1 METCVRDKLN
11 IIVFGHNARIGMDKS
26 VRLLILLLLFGWS
39 TQTMAKKKS
48 KGKQQLSS
56 LVLKKDSANADY
68 KKITKDAEIVR
79 GLFTT
84 IVNKKEGKLYF
95 ELSDSAFLHTYLLA
109 NRVASTSN
117 TQDFVAGQMATTPLM
132 IRFSHDEQKVY
143 MHEVQQRDV
152 VSPDDPIAVAFDRNF
167 RDPVLKG
174 FKIAARNE
182 GNIIIDMTAFFAG
195 NEKCISPIKQENP
208 LSKLLGGKSALKGTF
223 VADAS
228 NLTDVKTFKN
238 NIEIESLMSF
248 TLTLL
253 NQPYSVT
260 MHRSLFVL
268 PDTLMPMRR
277 QDNRVGFF
285 YTDKNLY
292 SSDKDRIDS
301 RTYIHRWR
309 LEPREEDRARYFAGE
324 LVEPLK
330 PIVFYVDTA
339 FPEKWRGT
347 IKTGIEDWNTAFEA
361 AGFKNAIKAMDY
373 PKDDPDFDPD
383 DMRYSCFK
391 YAATAT
397 PNAMGP
403 SHVDPRTGEILT
415 ADVIWYHN
423 IISLLH
429 NWRFVQTGAVDERVR
444 KAVFDDDV
452 MRESIRYAAAHEIG
466 HTLGLMHNMG
476 ASYSFPVDSLRSP
489 SFTQRYGTTSS
500 IMDYARNNYV
510 AQPGDMERGVRL
522 TPPVLGVYDI
532 YAINWGYRII
542 PDAQTPEDEKKVL
555 DTWIGEKAGDPMF
568 EFGAQQFMGTV
579 DPTDLTEDLGD
590 DHIKAGD
597 YGISNLKILMEH
609 LEDWTLEKGER
620 YDAVEN
626 VYMEVVNQY
635 SRFLRHV
642 VPYIGGIR
650 YEEIRQGDGKATSK
664 HYMDKEMQKKA
675 MTWLLAQARTYG
687 SWLTPAEL
695 IGKLEVNMNVN
706 DKLQPLVINALLGSA
721 VLYRIQE
728 GGMMDAKKNYLL
740 PDYLNDVMAGIFMAP
755 TGGKLDVQEQNLQA
769 AAVTL
774 MLNNSGLK
782 ASAKEAS
789 PTSLSVESTLEM
801 DEEYG
806 CCHPLCAW
814 TATDEARSFARI
826 NFGLPTLSKSQMGAV
841 MTGCLRK
848 VLQLYKNRRAT
859 ATGDTRDFYDYQI
872 LLIEKVLS
880 NQ

>member
-1 METCVRDKLN
+1 MNRTVCLMAL
-11 IIVFGHNARIGMDKS
+11 VF
-26 VRLLILLLLFGWS
+26 LLGGS

-48 KGKQQLSS
+48 KKKSLAS
-56 LVLKKDSANADY
+56 LVLSKDSVNADY
-68 KKITKDAEIVR
+68 KKVTKDATVAK

-84 IVNKKEGKLYF
+84 ITNKKEGKLYF
-95 ELSDSAFLHTYLLA
+95 ELSDSAFKHTYMLA
-109 NRVASTSN
+109 NRVAATSN
-117 TQDFVAGQMATTPLM
+117 TQDFVAGQMATEPLM

-143 MHEVQQRDV
+143 MHEVQQNSMV
-152 VSPDDPIAVAFDRNF
+152 NPADPIAAAFDKNF

-174 FKIAARNE
+174 FKIVARNH
-182 GNIIIDMTAFFAG
+182 GNLVVDMTSFFTG

-223 VADAS
+223 VSEAS
-228 NLTDVKTFKN
+228 NLTEVKTFKN
-238 NIEIESLMSF
+238 NIEIESLLSF
-248 TLTLL
+248 NLTLL

-268 PDTLMPMRR
+268 PDILMPMRM
-277 QDNRVGFF
+277 QDNRVGYF
-285 YTDKNLY
+285 YQDKNIY
-292 SSDKDRIDS
+292 TSEKDRIDT

-309 LEPREEDRARYFAGE
+309 LEPREEDKARYFAGE
-324 LVEPLK
+324 LVEPVK

-347 IKTGIEDWNTAFEA
+347 IKTGIEDWNAAFEV
-361 AGFKNAIKAMDY
+361 AGFKNAVKAVDY
-373 PKDDPDFDPD
+373 PKDDPEFDPD

-444 KAVFDDDV
+444 KTVFDDDV

-489 SFTQRYGTTSS
+489 AFTQRYGTTPS

-510 AQPGDMERGVRL
+510 AQPGDVERGVKL

-532 YAINWGYRII
+532 HAINWGYRLI
-542 PDAQTPEDEKKVL
+542 PDARTPEDEKSVL
-555 DTWIGEKAGDPMF
+555 DAWIQEKAGEPMY

-597 YGISNLKILMEH
+597 YGISNLKILMAN
-609 LEDWTLEKGER
+609 LEDWTMEKGER

-626 VYMEVVNQY
+626 IYMEVVTQY

-642 VPYIGGIR
+642 MPYIGGIR

-664 HYMDKEMQKKA
+664 HYIDKATQKKA
-675 MTWLLAQARTYG
+675 MDWLLNQARTYHE
-687 SWLTPAEL
+687 WLTPEGL

-706 DKLQPLVINALLGSA
+706 DKLQTSVVSALLNSA

-728 GGMMDAKKNYLL
+728 GGAADARNNYQLT
-740 PDYLNDVMAGIFMAP
+740 DYLSDVMNGIFKAP
-755 TGGKLDVQEQNLQA
+755 VGGKLTPAEQELQA
-769 AAVTL
+769 TAIAL
-774 MLNNSGLK
+774 MTNNSGLK
-782 ASAKEAS
+782 AAGKSSSSAYNFDS
-789 PTSLSVESTLEM
+789 CGWN
-801 DEEYG
+801 DEDLNG
-806 CCHPLCAW
+806 CCHPICSRAAMEE
-814 TATDEARSFARI
+814 THSFLRI
-826 NFGLPTLSKSQMGAV
+826 NFGLPTLSKARMGAA

-848 VLQLYKNRRAT
+848 VLSLYKARRAA
-859 ATGDTRDFYDYQI
+859 ATGDTRDFYEYQI
-872 LLIEKVLS
+872 LELERTLS
-880 NQ
+880 NN